1 MIQITVASENNNITI
16 GTNATKYIFKNINSK
31 FKVFFSF
38 KKSKVRKS
46 SNDGISILK
55 KNKKIKKKE
64 SEKYMTKV

>member
-38 KKSKVRKS
+38 KKCDVRQS
-46 SNDGISILK
+46 SNDGISIL
-55 KNKKIKKKE
+55 
-64 SEKYMTKV
+64 